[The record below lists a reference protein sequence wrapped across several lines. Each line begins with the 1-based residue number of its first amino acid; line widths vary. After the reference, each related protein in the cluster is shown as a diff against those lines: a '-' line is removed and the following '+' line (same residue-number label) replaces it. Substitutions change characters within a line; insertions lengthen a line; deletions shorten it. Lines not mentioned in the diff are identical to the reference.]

1 MTLHEILSDVRAYLA
16 AAIYAAGVASG
27 LLLGWLSVTLAA
39 SESKKK
45 KEEDNE
51 RTDDL

>member
-1 MTLHEILSDVRAYLA
+1 MTLHEIMCDVRAYLA

-39 SESKKK
+39 SRTKD
-45 KEEDNE
+45 KEIDHE
-51 RTDDL
+51 RKDDL